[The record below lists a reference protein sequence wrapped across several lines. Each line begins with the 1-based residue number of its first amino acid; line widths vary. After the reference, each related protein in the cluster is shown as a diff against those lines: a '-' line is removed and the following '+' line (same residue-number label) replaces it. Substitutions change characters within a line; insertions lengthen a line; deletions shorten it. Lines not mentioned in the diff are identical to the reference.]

1 MECPF
6 QDYAESNRSM
16 WPLDHGLARNT
27 RHNPA
32 LGRRPE
38 NIHKLRKNLH
48 LSNSRCSNHLPSR
61 PVFSPPPSAGPP
73 DTMWLR
79 EGFAR
84 AISPRGKGFRTHLSG
99 SPLVNSFGFNK
110 ALRISRTCMSGM
122 GSLRKKSPKNPRLDR
137 HGLGRPP
144 AGLRRHRQQMLRRSG
159 AVPEADEG
167 DPLPRETR
175 LVLARL
181 LPAPRRHQPRP
192 TDGTIHRYEEFGD
205 ACFRLSSLARIS
217 PDYYREIAVRP
228 GACALTAGRA
238 S

>member
-1 MECPF
+1 MRNKPRPLRT
-6 QDYAESNRSM
+6 RSSKARQAAASCK
-16 WPLDHGLARNT
+16 PRSARNRPASAEVPT
-27 RHNPA
+27 RP
-32 LGRRPE
+32 LRRKTFTKFANYLCP
-38 NIHKLRKNLH
+38 
-48 LSNSRCSNHLPSR
+48 SNSRHSNHLPSC
-61 PVFSPPPSAGPP
+61 PLSPPLPSDCPP

-167 DPLPRETR
+167 GALGGLCHFRRHGWPARPCQFRLPTDPFTASH
-175 LVLARL
+175 ARL
-181 LPAPRRHQPRP
+181 LEAM
-192 TDGTIHRYEEFGD
+192 GD
-205 ACFRLSSLARIS
+205 SQGKRNDTR
-217 PDYYREIAVRP
+217 
-228 GACALTAGRA
+228 
-238 S
+238 